1 MIDKAHAAVV
11 SLVVRPADSGFFGT
25 VIGDR
30 VILDRFGFT
39 RFAAFHFVPRIV
51 GKSVAILVLH
61 DVYDTGFGTS
71 IERVAEHT
79 EIIIAVAADNAVAA
93 IYGQVAAETAEAD
106 VVAFVQAF
114 LGVCIGF
121 FVGSRFI
128 TRIDELARS
137 SHEFHDGKAFRAG
150 IRAEAVHFIVR
161 TDAIYLDRCG
171 CGIAFAL
178 GKIPG
183 KHGPDLWRMIGNGQ
197 FYRIDDN
204 GLEENG
210 TPFHYCAG
218 SRFDVGN
225 RIGRLDSKRRALFDA
240 DNRFVLGC
248 SVFVGSH
255 KLYLVIARFG
265 LGENLIFVRPRL
277 FIVDIPLVGR
287 PLAVLYI
294 GRKGQ
299 FRIHISDDTAFGHSQ
314 RYDGRRHLKD
324 VDAHLFFGIT
334 VLGVNPQRNV
344 ILARFVRAENT
355 DRLRTDDFPVL
366 FPRIYAAVAVF
377 HGGFKHDIAVDLS
390 GVDAGR
396 TTQCDFRRECIVHIV
411 FATGCEQNTAEQQA

>member
-1 MIDKAHAAVV
+1 M
-11 SLVVRPADSGFFGT
+11 
-25 VIGDR
+25 
-30 VILDRFGFT
+30 
-39 RFAAFHFVPRIV
+39 
-51 GKSVAILVLH
+51 
-61 DVYDTGFGTS
+61 
-71 IERVAEHT
+71 
-79 EIIIAVAADNAVAA
+79 
-93 IYGQVAAETAEAD
+93 
-106 VVAFVQAF
+106 
-114 LGVCIGF
+114 GVCIGF

-197 FYRIDDN
+197 FYRVFLLFRRREIEIRGCNAFLLDVVHAPTVSRIDRIDDN